1 MEIWFIITIIALIG
15 LLLSAGLL
23 YMSHQAPNDS
33 FNEFRR
39 QERDDFFYRIKLN
52 SSRLK

>member
-23 YMSHQAPNDS
+23 YMSHQAPTDS
-33 FNEFRR
+33 SNGFNR
-39 QERDDFFYRIKLN
+39 QERDEFFYRIKLN
-52 SSRLK
+52 SNRMK